1 MPLFFCLSLFQ
12 IKLKMDIRKISV
24 GPDYK
29 SGAMHYLVGQQV
41 LGGNYTIHLIKF
53 SIEDDTYQIYIEDSA
68 ENEILLWKQFN
79 STMPISLEYN
89 INF

>member
-1 MPLFFCLSLFQ
+1 
-12 IKLKMDIRKISV
+12 MDIRKISI

-29 SGAMHYLVGQQV
+29 SGGMHYLVGQNV
-41 LGGNYTIHLIKF
+41 LNNKHVIHLIKY
-53 SIEDDTYQIYIEDSA
+53 SVEEDAYQIYIEDK
-68 ENEILLWKQFN
+68 EEQEILLWKQFN